1 MFVFYLLLI
10 LSIFFG
16 PLFPQAN
23 EPYDH
28 NLEGKNLICFANSN
42 SIEDWGIKFLPN
54 KSVMLYSLDKFIFE
68 LYEHKRSYKSDER
81 NIKIYNGKEIDILI
95 NRRTLRFANKKCS
108 LTDHDPLFLLKDR
121 IEYLKKSKTK
131 RIFCDT
137 CKS

>member
-10 LSIFFG
+10 LSIFSC

-23 EPYDH
+23 EPYDN

-54 KSVMLYSLDKFIFE
+54 KSVILYSLDKFIFE
-68 LYEHKRSYKSDER
+68 LYEYKRSYKSDER
-81 NIKIYNGKEIDILI
+81 NIKIYNGKEIDFLI

-108 LTDHDPLFLLKDR
+108 LTKYDPLFLLKDR
-121 IEYLKKSKTK
+121 IENLKKSKTK
-131 RIFCDT
+131 KNIL
-137 CKS
+137 

>member
-10 LSIFFG
+10 LSIFSC

-54 KSVMLYSLDKFIFE
+54 KSVILYSLDKFIFE
-68 LYEHKRSYKSDER
+68 LYEYKRSYKSDER
-81 NIKIYNGKEIDILI
+81 NIKIYNGKEIDFLI

-108 LTDHDPLFLLKDR
+108 LTKYDPLFLLKDR
-121 IEYLKKSKTK
+121 IENLKKSKTK
-131 RIFCDT
+131 KNIL
-137 CKS
+137 

>member
-54 KSVMLYSLDKFIFE
+54 KSVILYSLDKFIFE
-68 LYEHKRSYKSDER
+68 LYEYKRSYKSDER

-108 LTDHDPLFLLKDR
+108 LTKYDPLFLLKDR
-121 IEYLKKSKTK
+121 IENLKKV
-131 RIFCDT
+131 
-137 CKS
+137 

>member
-10 LSIFFG
+10 LSIFSC
-16 PLFPQAN
+16 PLFHQAN

-54 KSVMLYSLDKFIFE
+54 KSVILYSLDKFIFE
-68 LYEHKRSYKSDER
+68 LYEYKRSYKSDER
-81 NIKIYNGKEIDILI
+81 NIKIYNGKEIDFLI

-108 LTDHDPLFLLKDR
+108 LTKYDPLFLLKDR
-121 IEYLKKSKTK
+121 IENLKKSKTK
-131 RIFCDT
+131 KNIL
-137 CKS
+137 

>member
-1 MFVFYLLLI
+1 MFVFYLLAI
-10 LSIFFG
+10 LFIFFC

-54 KSVMLYSLDKFIFE
+54 KSVILYSLDKFIFE

-95 NRRTLRFANKKCS
+95 NRRTLRFANKKVFFNKIRP
-108 LTDHDPLFLLKDR
+108 TVF
-121 IEYLKKSKTK
+121 IK
-131 RIFCDT
+131 R
-137 CKS
+137 

>member
-10 LSIFFG
+10 LSIFSC

-54 KSVMLYSLDKFIFE
+54 KSVILYSLDKFIFE

-81 NIKIYNGKEIDILI
+81 NIKIYNGKEIDFLI

-108 LTDHDPLFLLKDR
+108 LTEHDPLFLLKDR
-121 IEYLKKSKTK
+121 IENLKKSKTK
-131 RIFCDT
+131 KNIL
-137 CKS
+137 

>member
-10 LSIFFG
+10 LSIFSC

-28 NLEGKNLICFANSN
+28 NLEGKNLICFANSK

-54 KSVMLYSLDKFIFE
+54 KSVILYSLDKFIFE
-68 LYEHKRSYKSDER
+68 LYEYKRSYKSDER
-81 NIKIYNGKEIDILI
+81 NIKIYNGKEIDFLI

-108 LTDHDPLFLLKDR
+108 LTKYDPLFLLKDR
-121 IEYLKKSKTK
+121 IENLKKAKTK
-131 RIFCDT
+131 KNIL
-137 CKS
+137 

>member
-10 LSIFFG
+10 LSIFSC

-54 KSVMLYSLDKFIFE
+54 KSVILYSLDKFIFE
-68 LYEHKRSYKSDER
+68 LYEYKRSYKSDER
-81 NIKIYNGKEIDILI
+81 NIKIYNGKEIDFLI

-108 LTDHDPLFLLKDR
+108 LTKYDPLFLLKDR
-121 IEYLKKSKTK
+121 IENIKKSKTK
-131 RIFCDT
+131 
-137 CKS
+137 KNNL

>member
-10 LSIFFG
+10 LFIFSC

-54 KSVMLYSLDKFIFE
+54 KSVILYSLDKFIFE
-68 LYEHKRSYKSDER
+68 LYEYKRSYKSDER
-81 NIKIYNGKEIDILI
+81 NIKIYNGKEIDFLI

-108 LTDHDPLFLLKDR
+108 LTKYDPLFLLKDR
-121 IEYLKKSKTK
+121 IENLKKSKTK
-131 RIFCDT
+131 KNIL
-137 CKS
+137 